1 MTARTLQGFMEL
13 LPEEQIVMEHMKS
26 VIAHTYELF
35 GFAPLDTPV
44 LELAEVLLSKSGGD
58 TEKQIYEFKKG
69 DTDLAMRFDLTV
81 PLAKYVALYNNSLTF
96 PFKRYQIGK
105 VYRGER
111 PQKGRFREFY
121 QCDIDIIDRDEL
133 NIVYDAEVLAVIY
146 TVFKK
151 LELPAFKIYINNRKL
166 LSGFL
171 ESLNIADKT
180 VDVLRLVD
188 KIKKIPEEAFLGE
201 LGDLGLPEDKN
212 KKLLE
217 FIKINGLNNE
227 ILKRLKSFN
236 IQNETYQNGLSE
248 LKTVISQAKKLGI
261 PGKNVQIDLSITRG
275 LDYYTGTVYETFFDQ
290 YPEFGSVC
298 SGGRYD
304 NLSNVFMDKKFP
316 GVGISIGLTRLYDQL
331 HGRGLL
337 KIKGPTPNKV
347 LVITQSGEYAGKAL
361 ELLGALRKEDI
372 AADVLLR
379 DCKFK
384 KKMEYAN
391 KIQTP
396 YAVIIG
402 ENEVKNGYYTL
413 KDMTKG
419 TQRRVELPELVRIV
433 KGIRRTAAI
442 SPEKYISTLTP
453 NIKRKFIEKLFEQSQ
468 LSQNKNLNTALNY
481 NYNFLQC
488 K

>member
-13 LPEEQIVMEHMKS
+13 LPEEQIVMEKMKA

-81 PLAKYVALYNNSLTF
+81 PLAKYIALYNNNLTF

-133 NIVYDAEVLAVIY
+133 NIVYDSEVLAVIY
-146 TVFKK
+146 TVFNK

-171 ESLNIADKT
+171 ESLDIADKT

-201 LGDLGLPEDKN
+201 LGEMGLPAGKN
-212 KKLLE
+212 EKLLK
-217 FIKINGLNNE
+217 FIKINGSNAEIIAKLEDLQIENE
-227 ILKRLKSFN
+227 NFR
-236 IQNETYQNGLSE
+236 TGLDE
-248 LKTVISQAKKLGI
+248 LKTVIAQAENLGI
-261 PGKNVQIDLSITRG
+261 NPANIKIDLSITRG
-275 LDYYTGTVYETFFDQ
+275 LDYYTGTVYETFFDD
-290 YPEFGSVC
+290 YPQFGSVC

-304 NLSNVFMDKKFP
+304 NLSSVFMDKKFP
-316 GVGISIGLTRLYDQL
+316 GVGISIGLTRLFDQL
-331 HGRGLL
+331 RDNGLL
-337 KIKGPTPNKV
+337 KIAGPTPNQV
-347 LVITQSGEYAGKAL
+347 LIITQAPEYANSAIHLAGF
-361 ELLGALRKEDI
+361 LRQQNI
-372 AADVLLR
+372 AADVMLR
-379 DCKFK
+379 NCKFK

-391 KIQTP
+391 KIKIP
-396 YAVIIG
+396 YLVIIG
-402 ENEVKNGYYTL
+402 EDEAANNNYTFKNMATG
-413 KDMTKG
+413 
-419 TQRRVELPELVRIV
+419 
-433 KGIRRTAAI
+433 
-442 SPEKYISTLTP
+442 
-453 NIKRKFIEKLFEQSQ
+453 EQSRVSAEE
-468 LSQNKNLNTALNY
+468 LAENVIR
-481 NYNFLQC
+481 
-488 K
+488 

>member
-13 LPEEQIVMEHMKS
+13 LPEEQIVMEKMKS

-69 DTDLAMRFDLTV
+69 DTNLAMRFDLTV
-81 PLAKYVALYNNSLTF
+81 PLAKYVALYNNNLTF

-146 TVFKK
+146 TVFNK

-171 ESLNIADKT
+171 ESLDIADKT

-201 LGDLGLPEDKN
+201 LNDMGLPQEKN
-212 KKLLE
+212 RKLLE

-227 ILKRLKSFN
+227 IIAKLENLN
-236 IQNETYQNGLSE
+236 ISNENFVCGLDE
-248 LKTVISQAKKLGI
+248 LKTVINQAHNLGI
-261 PGKNVQIDLSITRG
+261 NPNNIQIDLSITRG
-275 LDYYTGTVYETFFDQ
+275 LDYYTGTVYETFFDD
-290 YPEFGSVC
+290 YPQFGSVC

-304 NLSNVFMDKKFP
+304 NLSSVFMDKKFP
-316 GVGISIGLTRLYDQL
+316 GVGISIGLTRLFDQL
-331 HGRGLL
+331 RDNGLL
-337 KIKGPTPNKV
+337 KIAGPTPNKV
-347 LVITQSGEYAGKAL
+347 LIITQNPDFADKAINLAGE
-361 ELLGALRKEDI
+361 LRRKDI
-372 AADVLLR
+372 PADVMLR
-379 DCKFK
+379 NCKFK

-391 KIQTP
+391 KIKIP
-396 YAVIIG
+396 YLVIIG
-402 ENEVKNGYYTL
+402 EEEFQNNTYTIKNMNSGEQHTVTI
-413 KDMTKG
+413 D
-419 TQRRVELPELVRIV
+419 ELLEL
-433 KGIRRTAAI
+433 
-442 SPEKYISTLTP
+442 
-453 NIKRKFIEKLFEQSQ
+453 IK
-468 LSQNKNLNTALNY
+468 
-481 NYNFLQC
+481 
-488 K
+488 

>member
-13 LPEEQIVMEHMKS
+13 LPQEQIVMEQMKA
-26 VIAHTYELF
+26 VIRHTYELF

-81 PLAKYVALYNNSLTF
+81 PLAKYVALYNNDLTF

-121 QCDIDIIDRDEL
+121 QCDIDVIDRDEL

-146 TVFKK
+146 TIFNK
-151 LELPAFKIYINNRKL
+151 LDLPPFKIYLNNRKL

-171 ESLNIADKT
+171 THLGIQDKT

-201 LGDLGLPEDKN
+201 LKDLGLPEESN
-212 KKLLE
+212 RRLLE
-217 FIKINGLNNE
+217 FIKIKGDNAEIIKQLEALCVTDENFVTGLD
-227 ILKRLKSFN
+227 
-236 IQNETYQNGLSE
+236 E
-248 LKTVISQAKKLGI
+248 LKTVLAQAANLGM
-261 PGKNVQIDLSITRG
+261 PESNVQIDLSITRG
-275 LDYYTGTVYETFFDQ
+275 LDYYTGTVYETFFDD

-304 NLSNVFMDKKFP
+304 NLSSVFMDKKFP
-316 GVGISIGLTRLYDQL
+316 GVGISIGLTRLFDQL
-331 HGRGLL
+331 RGKGLL
-337 KIKGPTPNKV
+337 KIGGPTPNKALIV
-347 LVITQSGEYAGKAL
+347 MQNPEYQNAAVKLAGN
-361 ELLGALRKEDI
+361 LRQNGI
-372 AADVLLR
+372 AADVMFR

-391 KIQTP
+391 KIKVP
-396 YAVIIG
+396 YLVIIG
-402 ENEVKNGYYTL
+402 EDEVAQGDFTL
-413 KDMTKG
+413 KNMETGEQKRLSLADLIA
-419 TQRRVELPELVRIV
+419 E
-433 KGIRRTAAI
+433 
-442 SPEKYISTLTP
+442 
-453 NIKRKFIEKLFEQSQ
+453 IK
-468 LSQNKNLNTALNY
+468 A
-481 NYNFLQC
+481 
-488 K
+488 

>member
-1 MTARTLQGFMEL
+1 MTAKTLPGFMEL
-13 LPEEQIVMEHMKS
+13 LPQEQIVMEKMKKT
-26 VIAHTYELF
+26 IAHIYELF

-44 LELAEVLLSKSGGD
+44 LELADVLLSKSGGD
-58 TEKQIYEFKKG
+58 TEKQIYEFSKG
-69 DTDLAMRFDLTV
+69 DTHLAMRFDLTV
-81 PLAKYVALYNNSLTF
+81 PLAKYVALYNNDLTF

-146 TVFKK
+146 RVFK
-151 LELPAFKIYINNRKL
+151 ELQLPDFKIYINNRKL

-188 KIKKIPEEAFLGE
+188 KIKKIPEAAFLGE
-201 LGDLGLPEDKN
+201 LAEMGLPAELN
-212 KKLLE
+212 QNLLE
-217 FIKINGLNNE
+217 FIKLSGTNSE
-227 ILKRLKSFN
+227 ILARLQVLAVS
-236 IQNETYQNGLSE
+236 NENFQTGLEE
-248 LKTVISQAKKLGI
+248 LTTVIKTAEDLGI
-261 PGKNVQIDLSITRG
+261 NPSNVQIDLSITRG

-304 NLSNVFMDKKFP
+304 NLSSVFMDKKFP

-331 HGRGLL
+331 HNSGLL
-337 KIKGPTPNKV
+337 EIAGPTPNRV
-347 LVITQSGEYAGKAL
+347 LVLMQSPEYQGQATR
-361 ELLGALRKEDI
+361 LLGELRQHNI
-372 AADVLLR
+372 AADLYLK
-379 DCKFK
+379 DAKFK

-391 KIQTP
+391 KIKIP
-396 YAVIIG
+396 FLAIIG
-402 ENEVKNGYYTL
+402 EEEAANGFYTL
-413 KDMTKG
+413 KNMTTG
-419 TQRRVELPELVRIV
+419 
-433 KGIRRTAAI
+433 
-442 SPEKYISTLTP
+442 
-453 NIKRKFIEKLFEQSQ
+453 EQSSVG
-468 LSQNKNLNTALNY
+468 LAELIKLV
-481 NYNFLQC
+481 

>member
-13 LPEEQIVMEHMKS
+13 LPEEQIVMERMKS

-35 GFAPLDTPV
+35 GFAPLDTPI

-146 TVFKK
+146 TVFNK

-171 ESLNIADKT
+171 ESLEIADKT

-188 KIKKIPEEAFLGE
+188 KIKKIPEAAFLGE
-201 LGDLGLPEDKN
+201 LGELGLPEDKN

-217 FIKINGLNNE
+217 FIKINGSNSQ
-227 ILKRLKSFN
+227 ILAKLEDFD
-236 IQNETYQNGLSE
+236 IQNETYRTGLAE
-248 LKTVISQAKKLGI
+248 LQTVISQAASLGI
-261 PGKNVQIDLSITRG
+261 PAGNVQIDLSITRG
-275 LDYYTGTVYETFFDQ
+275 LDYYTGTVYETFFDEH
-290 YPEFGSVC
+290 PEFGSVC

-304 NLSNVFMDKKFP
+304 NLSSVFMDKKFP

-331 HGRGLL
+331 HGSGLL

-347 LVITQSGEYAGKAL
+347 LVVTQSSDYADNAL
-361 ELLGALRKEDI
+361 KLLGVLRSRDI
-372 AADVLLR
+372 AADVMLR

-391 KIQTP
+391 KIKIP
-396 YAVIIG
+396 YLVIIG
-402 ENEVKNGYYTL
+402 EDEAANNYYTL
-413 KDMTKG
+413 KDMESGEQFK
-419 TQRRVELPELVRIV
+419 VSAEEM
-433 KGIRRTAAI
+433 AA
-442 SPEKYISTLTP
+442 K
-453 NIKRKFIEKLFEQSQ
+453 IK
-468 LSQNKNLNTALNY
+468 
-481 NYNFLQC
+481 
-488 K
+488 

>member
-13 LPEEQIVMEHMKS
+13 LPQEQIVMEQMKA
-26 VIAHTYELF
+26 VIRHTYELF

-81 PLAKYVALYNNSLTF
+81 PLAKYVALYNNDLTF

-146 TVFKK
+146 TIFKELK
-151 LELPAFKIYINNRKL
+151 LPAFKIYLNNRKL

-171 ESLNIADKT
+171 TFLNIEDKT

-188 KIKKIPEEAFLGE
+188 KIKKIPEEAFLAE
-201 LGDLGLPEDKN
+201 LADLGLTNEVN
-212 KKLLE
+212 HKLLN
-217 FIKINGLNNE
+217 FIKITGGNQTILSQLEDWKIETPLFKEGLE
-227 ILKRLKSFN
+227 
-236 IQNETYQNGLSE
+236 E
-248 LKTVISQAKKLGI
+248 LKTVILQAGNLGI
-261 PGKNVQIDLSITRG
+261 NPSNIQIDLSITRG
-275 LDYYTGTVYETFFDQ
+275 LDYYTGTVYETFFDD

-304 NLSNVFMDKKFP
+304 NLSSVFMDKKFP
-316 GVGISIGLTRLYDQL
+316 GVGISIGLTRLFDQL
-331 HGRGLL
+331 RHKNLL
-337 KIKGPTPNKV
+337 KFGGPTPNRA
-347 LVITQSGEYAGKAL
+347 LVIVQSTEYQNEAVKLVGKLRQSG
-361 ELLGALRKEDI
+361 I
-372 AADVLLR
+372 PADVMLR

-391 KIQTP
+391 KIKVP
-396 YAVIIG
+396 YLVIIG
-402 ENEVKNGYYTL
+402 EAEVASQTYTVKNMENGEQKQL
-413 KDMTKG
+413 QID
-419 TQRRVELPELVRIV
+419 ELISEI
-433 KGIRRTAAI
+433 TA
-442 SPEKYISTLTP
+442 
-453 NIKRKFIEKLFEQSQ
+453 
-468 LSQNKNLNTALNY
+468 
-481 NYNFLQC
+481 
-488 K
+488 

>member
-1 MTARTLQGFMEL
+1 MTVRTLQGFMEL
-13 LPEEQIVMEHMKS
+13 LPEEQIVMEHMKA

-81 PLAKYVALYNNSLTF
+81 PLAKYVALHHNELTF

-133 NIVYDAEVLAVIY
+133 NIAYDAEVLAVIY
-146 TVFKK
+146 TVFQK
-151 LELPAFKIYINNRKL
+151 LALPAFKIYINNRKL

-171 ESLNIADKT
+171 EYLEIADKT

-201 LGDLGLPEDKN
+201 LGDLGLPKAKN
-212 KKLLE
+212 KTLLN
-217 FIKINGLNNE
+217 FIKIKGSNDEIIAKLEDFKIDNEAFCNGLN
-227 ILKRLKSFN
+227 
-236 IQNETYQNGLSE
+236 E
-248 LKTVISQAKKLGI
+248 LKTVVGQAQLLGI
-261 PGKNVQIDLSITRG
+261 PAENVQIDLSITRG
-275 LDYYTGTVYETFFDQ
+275 LDYYTGTVYETFFDE

-304 NLSNVFMDKKFP
+304 NLSSVFMDKKFP

-331 HGRGLL
+331 HGKGLL
-337 KIKGPTPNKV
+337 DIKGPTPNK
-347 LVITQSGEYAGKAL
+347 AL
-361 ELLGALRKEDI
+361 IILQNSDYTAQAMQLLGKLRRFDI
-372 AADVLLR
+372 AADVMLR
-379 DCKFK
+379 ESKFK

-391 KIQTP
+391 KIKVP
-396 YAVIIG
+396 YLIIIG
-402 ENEVKNGYYTL
+402 EDEAANGYYTF
-413 KDMTKG
+413 KDMTSGVQQK
-419 TQRRVELPELVRIV
+419 
-433 KGIRRTAAI
+433 A
-442 SPEKYISTLTP
+442 S
-453 NIKRKFIEKLFEQSQ
+453 FEQIC
-468 LSQNKNLNTALNY
+468 AL
-481 NYNFLQC
+481 LRP
-488 K
+488 

>member
-13 LPEEQIVMEHMKS
+13 LPEEQIVMERMKS

-35 GFAPLDTPV
+35 GFAPLDTPI

-58 TEKQIYEFKKG
+58 TEKQISEFKKG

-146 TVFKK
+146 TVFNK

-171 ESLNIADKT
+171 ESLEIADKT

-188 KIKKIPEEAFLGE
+188 KIKKIPEAAFLGE
-201 LGDLGLPEDKN
+201 LGELGLPEDKN

-217 FIKINGLNNE
+217 FIKINGSNSQ
-227 ILKRLKSFN
+227 ILAKLEDFD
-236 IQNETYQNGLSE
+236 IQNETYRTGLTE
-248 LKTVISQAKKLGI
+248 LQTVISQAASLGI
-261 PGKNVQIDLSITRG
+261 PAGNVQIDLSITRG
-275 LDYYTGTVYETFFDQ
+275 LDYYTGTVYETFFDEH
-290 YPEFGSVC
+290 PEFGSVC

-304 NLSNVFMDKKFP
+304 NLSSVFMDKKFP

-331 HGRGLL
+331 HGSGLL

-347 LVITQSGEYAGKAL
+347 LVVTQSSDYADNAL
-361 ELLGALRKEDI
+361 KLLGVLRSRDI
-372 AADVLLR
+372 AADVMLR

-391 KIQTP
+391 KIKIP
-396 YAVIIG
+396 YLVIIG
-402 ENEVKNGYYTL
+402 EDEAANNYYTL
-413 KDMTKG
+413 KDMESGEQFK
-419 TQRRVELPELVRIV
+419 VSAEEM
-433 KGIRRTAAI
+433 AA
-442 SPEKYISTLTP
+442 K
-453 NIKRKFIEKLFEQSQ
+453 IK
-468 LSQNKNLNTALNY
+468 
-481 NYNFLQC
+481 
-488 K
+488 

>member
-13 LPEEQIVMEHMKS
+13 LPEEQIVMERMKS

-81 PLAKYVALYNNSLTF
+81 PLAKYVALYNNNLTF

-146 TVFKK
+146 TVFNK

-171 ESLNIADKT
+171 ESLDIADKT

-188 KIKKIPEEAFLGE
+188 KIKKISEVAFLGE
-201 LGDLGLPEDKN
+201 LGELGLPEEKN
-212 KKLLE
+212 RKLLE
-217 FIKINGLNNE
+217 FIKINGSNSQ
-227 ILKRLKSFN
+227 ILAKLEDFK
-236 IQNETYQNGLSE
+236 IQNETYQIGLDE
-248 LKTVISQAKKLGI
+248 LRTVISQAASLGI
-261 PGKNVQIDLSITRG
+261 PSANIQIDLSITRG
-275 LDYYTGTVYETFFDQ
+275 LDYYTGTVYETFFDEH
-290 YPEFGSVC
+290 PEFGSVC

-304 NLSNVFMDKKFP
+304 NLSSVFMDKKFP

-331 HGRGLL
+331 HGSGLL

-347 LVITQSGEYAGKAL
+347 LVITQSSDYADNAL
-361 ELLGALRKEDI
+361 KLLGVLRSRGI
-372 AADVLLR
+372 AADVMLR

-391 KIQTP
+391 KIKIP
-396 YAVIIG
+396 YLVIIG
-402 ENEVKNGYYTL
+402 EDEAANNYYTL
-413 KDMTKG
+413 KDMESGEQFK
-419 TQRRVELPELVRIV
+419 VSAEEIAS
-433 KGIRRTAAI
+433 K
-442 SPEKYISTLTP
+442 
-453 NIKRKFIEKLFEQSQ
+453 IK
-468 LSQNKNLNTALNY
+468 
-481 NYNFLQC
+481 
-488 K
+488 

>member
-13 LPEEQIVMEHMKS
+13 LPEEQIVMEKMKA

-69 DTDLAMRFDLTV
+69 DTNLAMRFDLTV
-81 PLAKYVALYNNSLTF
+81 PLAKYVALYNNNLTF

-146 TVFKK
+146 TVFNK
-151 LELPAFKIYINNRKL
+151 LELPAFKIYLNNRKL

-171 ESLNIADKT
+171 ESLDIADKT

-188 KIKKIPEEAFLGE
+188 KIKKIPEEAFLAE
-201 LGDLGLPEDKN
+201 LADFGLPEDKN

-217 FIKINGLNNE
+217 FIKIKGSNDE
-227 ILKRLKSFN
+227 IIAKLEDFK
-236 IQNETYQNGLSE
+236 IQNGNYQNGLSE
-248 LKTVISQAKKLGI
+248 IKTVIAQAINLGI
-261 PGKNVQIDLSITRG
+261 NPQNIQIDLSITRG
-275 LDYYTGTVYETFFDQ
+275 LDYYTGTVYETFFDE
-290 YPEFGSVC
+290 YPQFGSVC

-304 NLSNVFMDKKFP
+304 NLSSVFMDKKFP
-316 GVGISIGLTRLYDQL
+316 GVGISIGLTRLFDQL
-331 HGRGLL
+331 RANNLL
-337 KIKGPTPNKV
+337 KIAGPTPIKV
-347 LVITQSGEYAGKAL
+347 LIITQNPDFADKAITLSGK
-361 ELLGALRKEDI
+361 LRQNNI
-372 AADVLLR
+372 ASDVMLR

-391 KIQTP
+391 KIKVP
-396 YAVIIG
+396 YLVIIG
-402 ENEVKNGYYTL
+402 EDEVANSTYTL
-413 KDMTKG
+413 KNMLSGEQK
-419 TQRRVELPELVRIV
+419 
-433 KGIRRTAAI
+433 
-442 SPEKYISTLTP
+442 TL
-453 NIKRKFIEKLFEQSQ
+453 
-468 LSQNKNLNTALNY
+468 NLNDLI
-481 NYNFLQC
+481 QEI
-488 K
+488 KK

>member
-13 LPEEQIVMEHMKS
+13 LPEEQIVMEKMKS

-35 GFAPLDTPV
+35 GFAPLDTPI

-81 PLAKYVALYNNSLTF
+81 PLAKYIALYHNNLTF

-121 QCDIDIIDRDEL
+121 QCDIDIIDRDDL

-146 TVFKK
+146 TIFNK
-151 LELPAFKIYINNRKL
+151 LELPAFKIYLNNRKL

-180 VDVLRLVD
+180 IDVLRLVD
-188 KIKKIPEEAFLGE
+188 KIKKIPEAAFLGE
-201 LGDLGLPEDKN
+201 LADLGLPEEKN
-212 KKLLE
+212 RKLLE

-227 ILKRLKSFN
+227 IIAKLESFD
-236 IQNETYQNGLSE
+236 ISNENYQTGLGE
-248 LKTVISQAKKLGI
+248 LKTVINQAQNLGI
-261 PGKNVQIDLSITRG
+261 NPANIQIDLSITRG
-275 LDYYTGTVYETFFDQ
+275 LDYYTGTVYETFFDD
-290 YPEFGSVC
+290 YPQFGSVC

-304 NLSNVFMDKKFP
+304 NLSSVFMDKKFP
-316 GVGISIGLTRLYDQL
+316 GVGISIGLTRLFDQL
-331 HGRGLL
+331 RDNGLL
-337 KIKGPTPNKV
+337 KIEGPTPNRA
-347 LVITQSGEYAGKAL
+347 LVITQSPDYAEKAIHL
-361 ELLGALRKEDI
+361 IGQLRKHDI
-372 AADVLLR
+372 AADVMLR

-391 KIQTP
+391 KIKIP
-396 YAVIIG
+396 YLIIIG
-402 ENEVKNGYYTL
+402 EDEVANNNYTL
-413 KDMTKG
+413 KNMATG
-419 TQRRVELPELVRIV
+419 EQTRVTLEEL
-433 KGIRRTAAI
+433 T
-442 SPEKYISTLTP
+442 S
-453 NIKRKFIEKLFEQSQ
+453 
-468 LSQNKNLNTALNY
+468 ALR
-481 NYNFLQC
+481 L
-488 K
+488 

>member
-13 LPEEQIVMEHMKS
+13 LPEEQIVMERMKS

-35 GFAPLDTPV
+35 GFAPLDTPI

-146 TVFKK
+146 TVFNK

-171 ESLNIADKT
+171 ESLEIADKT

-188 KIKKIPEEAFLGE
+188 KIKKIPEAAFLGE
-201 LGDLGLPEDKN
+201 LGELGLPEDKN

-217 FIKINGLNNE
+217 FIKINGSNSQ
-227 ILKRLKSFN
+227 ILVKLEDFD
-236 IQNETYQNGLSE
+236 IQNETYRTGLAE
-248 LKTVISQAKKLGI
+248 LQTVISQAASLGI
-261 PGKNVQIDLSITRG
+261 PAANVQIDLSITRG
-275 LDYYTGTVYETFFDQ
+275 LDYYTGTVYETFFDEH
-290 YPEFGSVC
+290 PEFGSVC

-304 NLSNVFMDKKFP
+304 NLSSVFMDKKFP

-331 HGRGLL
+331 HGSGLL

-347 LVITQSGEYAGKAL
+347 LVVTQSSDYADNAL
-361 ELLGALRKEDI
+361 KLLGVLRSRDI
-372 AADVLLR
+372 AADVMLR

-391 KIQTP
+391 KIKIP
-396 YAVIIG
+396 YLVIIG
-402 ENEVKNGYYTL
+402 EDEAANNYYTL
-413 KDMTKG
+413 KDMESGEQFK
-419 TQRRVELPELVRIV
+419 VSAEEM
-433 KGIRRTAAI
+433 AA
-442 SPEKYISTLTP
+442 K
-453 NIKRKFIEKLFEQSQ
+453 IK
-468 LSQNKNLNTALNY
+468 
-481 NYNFLQC
+481 
-488 K
+488 

>member
-69 DTDLAMRFDLTV
+69 DTSLAMRFDLTV
-81 PLAKYVALYNNSLTF
+81 PLAKYVALYNNNLTF

-133 NIVYDAEVLAVIY
+133 NIVHDAEVLAVIY
-146 TVFKK
+146 TVFNK

-171 ESLNIADKT
+171 DNLNVADKT

-201 LGDLGLPEDKN
+201 LGDLGLPESKN
-212 KKLLE
+212 QKLLE
-217 FIKINGLNNE
+217 FIKINGSNNE
-227 ILKRLKSFN
+227 IIAKLEDFK
-236 IQNETYQNGLSE
+236 IENEAFQTGLDE
-248 LKTVISQAKKLGI
+248 LKTVIAQAQALGI
-261 PGKNVQIDLSITRG
+261 PNNNVQIDLSITRG
-275 LDYYTGTVYETFFDQ
+275 LDYYTGTVYETFFDE

-304 NLSNVFMDKKFP
+304 NLSSVFMDKKFP

-331 HGRGLL
+331 HNKGLL

-347 LVITQSGEYAGKAL
+347 LVITQSSDYANNAL
-361 ELLGALRKEDI
+361 ELLAALRKEGI
-372 AADVLLR
+372 AADMLLR
-379 DCKFK
+379 ECKFK

-391 KIQTP
+391 KVQIP
-396 YAVIIG
+396 YLVIIG
-402 ENEVKNGYYTL
+402 EDEAVNNYYTL
-413 KDMTKG
+413 KDMTSGEQFKFSLH
-419 TQRRVELPELVRIV
+419 ELISKV
-433 KGIRRTAAI
+433 K
-442 SPEKYISTLTP
+442 
-453 NIKRKFIEKLFEQSQ
+453 
-468 LSQNKNLNTALNY
+468 
-481 NYNFLQC
+481 
-488 K
+488 